1 MNNPGLK
8 EEIWNALRQKWAA
21 LVAEGHTLKVEFNI
35 LNDPANTSRAF
46 AIEVAQNIDGEWV
59 VQTVQRQT
67 QEAYIILEIDG
78 KGLDQLV
85 NIAAYVVS
93 SATEPITKQEADV
106 AEIHIFMKR
115 ISPETSEIHGHVIS
129 KTGEKIGI
137 RANYQYYY
145 VINEILEQI
154 SKVMKEE
161 YAKIQL
167 HRNKEDLGRIHFRF
181 IPANADQSLT
191 ILLED

>member
-46 AIEVAQNIDGEWV
+46 AIDVAQNIDGEWV
-59 VQTVQRQT
+59 VQTVQRQM
-67 QEAYIILEIDG
+67 QEAYTILEIDG

-93 SATEPITKQEADV
+93 SATELITKQEADV

-115 ISPETSEIHGHVIS
+115 ISPKTSEIYGHVTS
-129 KTGEKIGI
+129 KTGEKNRNSDKLSVLLCHKRNFRTDIKDHERRI
-137 RANYQYYY
+137 R
-145 VINEILEQI
+145 
-154 SKVMKEE
+154 
-161 YAKIQL
+161 
-167 HRNKEDLGRIHFRF
+167 RNSIASRQGRSGQNTFSFH
-181 IPANADQSLT
+181 SS
-191 ILLED
+191 

>member
-1 MNNPGLK
+1 M
-8 EEIWNALRQKWAA
+8 
-21 LVAEGHTLKVEFNI
+21 
-35 LNDPANTSRAF
+35 
-46 AIEVAQNIDGEWV
+46 AQNIVGEWV

-67 QEAYIILEIDG
+67 QEAYTILEIDG

-106 AEIHIFMKR
+106 AEIHIFMKL

-167 HRNKEDLGRIHFRF
+167 HRNKKDLGRIHFRF